1 MLEQLTARLGSIL
14 GGFGNKRL
22 SSENIR
28 EGMREV
34 RLALLEADVALT
46 VVDDFVA
53 AVSEKAQGETVL
65 RAVSPTQQFIKI
77 VYDQLVA
84 MMGGAGA
91 QFSLR
96 KGRCSLLLC
105 GLQGSGKTTT
115 AAKIALLNK
124 KNSRF
129 LLVSADTYRPAAMEQ
144 LRILA
149 EQTGIGFFDQA
160 MKLKNP
166 VDIVKKAKT
175 FADQNGYNGFIVDTA
190 GRLELDEAMMK
201 EIAQI
206 SKIVKFDETFFV
218 ADATAGQS
226 IVNTVSAFHKELNLS
241 GLVLTKFDSDARGGA
256 ALSAKAVT
264 GCPIVYIG
272 TGEKPEDIEIFYP
285 DRIASRILG
294 KGDVLTL
301 IEKAQEVID
310 QEEAERLEE
319 KFLNNEFTLD
329 DFLDQIRKLR
339 KMGPISKIAGM
350 LPGVTPDHQKDI
362 NDKDIIRVEAIISS
376 MTRFERS
383 NINVLGPSR
392 RRRIAKGSGVS
403 VADVNR
409 MLNRYQDMR
418 KMMKKMSKNPAIFDR
433 FNASGLPPV

>member
-1 MLEQLTARLGSIL
+1 
-14 GGFGNKRL
+14 
-22 SSENIR
+22 
-28 EGMREV
+28 
-34 RLALLEADVALT
+34 
-46 VVDDFVA
+46 
-53 AVSEKAQGETVL
+53 
-65 RAVSPTQQFIKI
+65 
-77 VYDQLVA
+77 
-84 MMGGAGA
+84 
-91 QFSLR
+91 
-96 KGRCSLLLC
+96 
-105 GLQGSGKTTT
+105 
-115 AAKIALLNK
+115 
-124 KNSRF
+124 
-129 LLVSADTYRPAAMEQ
+129 
-144 LRILA
+144 
-149 EQTGIGFFDQA
+149 
-160 MKLKNP
+160 
-166 VDIVKKAKT
+166 
-175 FADQNGYNGFIVDTA
+175 
-190 GRLELDEAMMK
+190 MK

-241 GLVLTKFDSDARGGA
+241 GLVLTKFDSDTRGGA

-264 GCPIVYIG
+264 GRPIVYIG
-272 TGEKPEDIEIFYP
+272 TGEKLEDIEIFYP

-319 KFLNNEFTLD
+319 KFLNNEFSLD

-339 KMGPISKIAGM
+339 KMGPLSKIAGM
-350 LPGVTPDHQKDI
+350 LPGVTPEHQKDI

-392 RRRIAKGSGVS
+392 RRRIAKGSGTSVS
-403 VADVNR
+403 DVNR

-433 FNASGLPPV
+433 FNQPGLPPV